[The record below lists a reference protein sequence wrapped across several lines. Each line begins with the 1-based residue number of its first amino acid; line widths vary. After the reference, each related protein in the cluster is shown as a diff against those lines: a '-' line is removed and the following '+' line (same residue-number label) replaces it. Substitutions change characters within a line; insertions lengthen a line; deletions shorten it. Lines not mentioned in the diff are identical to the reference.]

1 MIRNV
6 WLLLMPLFFQCISYA
21 DTVLIE
27 NGDILT
33 GSVVSIS
40 GGQLVLSSDYAD
52 NIVIDMTAI
61 SQIETDGSFDL
72 MIKNNRL
79 KGRLR
84 ALQGVALVVTAQEN
98 IPFELQ
104 DLRFASQS
112 KLRTTKLMQEW
123 NSRVDLAFE
132 VSSGNSKTESYNT
145 LVESDLKRDNVEHN
159 LALLIN
165 TEDSEGLKTKDQ
177 LDLDYGLKLFISD
190 QWYSALN
197 AEYFSDPLKDVDLR
211 ITLGVGAG
219 YQFTDNSFGALS
231 TELGVSAVQEELN
244 GDEEVN
250 PAIRWGVDY
259 NRYFLS
265 QRLEFFHRQNLLII
279 PAQDRGQVLS
289 SSTGLRFALNHR
301 IDTAF
306 RVDLNYETEPT
317 AGNNKLDTS
326 YSLGLGIRF

>member
-1 MIRNV
+1 
-6 WLLLMPLFFQCISYA
+6 
-21 DTVLIE
+21 
-27 NGDILT
+27 
-33 GSVVSIS
+33 
-40 GGQLVLSSDYAD
+40 
-52 NIVIDMTAI
+52 
-61 SQIETDGSFDL
+61 